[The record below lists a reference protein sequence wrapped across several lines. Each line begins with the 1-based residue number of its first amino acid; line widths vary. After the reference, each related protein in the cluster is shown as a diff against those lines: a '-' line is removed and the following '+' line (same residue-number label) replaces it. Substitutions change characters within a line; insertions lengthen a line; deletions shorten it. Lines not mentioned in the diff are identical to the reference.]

1 MRSPRPDAFL
11 AAFNRAPRVARSSPL
26 PRAPQTTKGMA
37 YFPCGEREVAPAR
50 TILCVRPRI
59 VGAACEHD
67 GLARSQPGSAT
78 SRHAFQFLPS
88 HDACWQPAYVAPLG
102 S

>member
-1 MRSPRPDAFL
+1 MRSMPL
-11 AAFNRAPRVARSSPL
+11 VLLLTGLNRAPQPPRRSPP
-26 PRAPQTTKGMA
+26 PRAPQTTKGIA
-37 YFPCGEREVAPAR
+37 HLPCGEREVALAR

-59 VGAACEHD
+59 VGAAREHD
-67 GLARSQPGSAT
+67 GHVRSQPGSAT
-78 SRHAFQFLPS
+78 SRHAFHFLPW